1 MEFREATKADL
12 QDIMNVR
19 FSVTENVLS
28 DPSLVTIEDCD
39 DFIFR
44 RGKGW
49 VCEVDEAVVGFS
61 IVDLVENNIWAL
73 FVRPEFAQR
82 GIGKQLHDLMLD
94 WYFTQ
99 TQQTVWLGTDPG
111 TRAEAFYRKSG
122 WRHVGWHGKEFKFEM
137 TYTNWFQLKNKE
149 V

>member
-1 MEFREATKADL
+1 MEFREAISSDL
-12 QDIMNVR
+12 AQIMDVR
-19 FSVTENVLS
+19 FSVKENVLS
-28 DPSLVTIEDCD
+28 NPDLVTISDCE

-49 VCEVDEAVVGFS
+49 VCIVEEKVVGFS

-73 FVRPEFAQR
+73 FVRPEFAQK

-99 TQQTVWLGTDPG
+99 TQKTVWLGTDPG
-111 TRAEAFYRKSG
+111 TRAEVFYRKSG
-122 WRHVGWHGKEFKFEM
+122 WQHVGMYGNEYKFEM
-137 TYTNWFQLKNKE
+137 TYSNWNQQKR
-149 V
+149 